1 LKKIDSFSRWLLEE
15 LAEVVDLDIKSCSD
29 AFWTSTE
36 TCKGKGF
43 RTEPG
48 PDRFPLPL
56 SFPAHQMEFLHAKMF
71 PLVLV
76 NGDCR
81 WTSSLR
87 WC

>member
-1 LKKIDSFSRWLLEE
+1 MGDE
-15 LAEVVDLDIKSCSD
+15 LAEVVDLDIKSTSD
-29 AFWTSTE
+29 AFWKSTE
-36 TCKGKGF
+36 TFRGKGFRGKGF